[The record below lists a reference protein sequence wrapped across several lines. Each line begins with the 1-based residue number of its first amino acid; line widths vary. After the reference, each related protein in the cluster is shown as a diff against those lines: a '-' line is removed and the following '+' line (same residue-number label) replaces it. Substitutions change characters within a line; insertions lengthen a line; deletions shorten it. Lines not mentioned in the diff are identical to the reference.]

1 MKFGERLA
9 DLRVRRSLTQSEV
22 AKLTNI
28 SRSRLSLYEID
39 QREPDLATTKQL
51 ADFFNVTIDYLVG
64 RDNIESLSPTTEGE
78 NTNDLIKFLDRPEV
92 LFDGIPLTKEDK
104 SKIKA
109 SLDIIF
115 WDAKQRK
122 KQEES

>member
-9 DLRVRRSLTQSEV
+9 DLRGRRSLTQSEV

-28 SRSRLSLYEID
+28 SRSRLSLYEIN

-64 RDNIESLSPTTEGE
+64 RDNIESLSPTAEGE
-78 NTNDLIKFLDRPEV
+78 NSNDLIKFLERPEV

-115 WDAKQRK
+115 WDAKQKK
-122 KQEES
+122 KQEKS

>member
-9 DLRVRRSLTQSEV
+9 DLRGRRSLTQSEV

-28 SRSRLSLYEID
+28 SRSRLSLYEIN

-51 ADFFNVTIDYLVG
+51 ADFFNVTIDYLIG

-78 NTNDLIKFLDRPEV
+78 NSNDLIKFLERPKV

-115 WDAKQRK
+115 WDAKRKK

>member
-1 MKFGERLA
+1 MTFGERLA
-9 DLRVRRSLTQSEV
+9 DLRGRRSLTQSEV

-28 SRSRLSLYEID
+28 SRSRLSLYEIN

-64 RDNIESLSPTTEGE
+64 RDNIESFSPAAEE
-78 NTNDLIKFLDRPEV
+78 DNSNDLIKFLEQPEV

-115 WDAKQRK
+115 WDVKQKK

>member
-1 MKFGERLA
+1 MTFGERLA
-9 DLRVRRSLTQSEV
+9 DLRGRRSLTQNEV

-28 SRSRLSLYEID
+28 SRSRLSLYEIG

-64 RDNIESLSPTTEGE
+64 RDNIESLSPAAEE
-78 NTNDLIKFLDRPEV
+78 DNSNDLIKFLEQPEV

-115 WDAKQRK
+115 WDAKQKNKQK
-122 KQEES
+122 KS

>member
-64 RDNIESLSPTTEGE
+64 RDNIESLSPATEGE
-78 NTNDLIKFLDRPEV
+78 YSNDLIKFLERPEV

-115 WDAKQRK
+115 WDTKQKK